1 MDHDRR
7 LASARWRCLRRP
19 AGDAARL
26 GSTYLKYA
34 ALSEHMKSKRSLE
47 LDASKR
53 SLELD
58 AHHALQVK

>member
-1 MDHDRR
+1 MTDS
-7 LASARWRCLRRP
+7 LCQP
-19 AGDAARL
+19 AGDAVCARL